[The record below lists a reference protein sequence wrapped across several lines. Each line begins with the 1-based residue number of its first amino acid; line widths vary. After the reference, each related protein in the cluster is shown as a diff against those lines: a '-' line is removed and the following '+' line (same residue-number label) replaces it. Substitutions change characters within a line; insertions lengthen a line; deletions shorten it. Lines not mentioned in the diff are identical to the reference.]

1 MARRSY
7 DYATPVRRILVALLV
22 LLLVAVFLFW
32 RIDSPRA
39 ERMRAAFVDRFV
51 PSLNWAMAPVTAVS
65 RMVAGFQS
73 YQRLYDQNQELRRE
87 LQRMTAWKEAA
98 VQLEQENAKL
108 LAQNNV
114 RLDPALTSVSG
125 VVMTD
130 AGTAFRQSVLLNRG
144 TRDGILDGWAT
155 MDGLGLVG
163 RISGVGETTSRVM
176 LLTDPSSRLPVTIQ
190 PSGQRAL
197 LTGDNTG
204 LPYLEFMESPENV
217 RPGDRVITS
226 GDGGL
231 FPPGLLVGQ
240 AVQASDRRMR
250 VRLAADYGRLEFLRV
265 LRSHPAEQ
273 LADVGALI
281 PPPAPG
287 FIGPPMPPAPAP
299 APDRDDRAAAAASTL
314 PPEISPAPEAER
326 AQQAN
331 D

>member
-1 MARRSY
+1 MARRSH

-22 LLLVAVFLFW
+22 LVLFGMFLFW

-51 PSLNWAMAPVTAVS
+51 PSLDWAMAPVTAAS
-65 RMVAGFQS
+65 RMVAGAQS
-73 YQRLYDQNQELRRE
+73 YQRLYQQNQELRRE
-87 LQRMTAWKEAA
+87 LQKMSAWKEAA

-144 TRDGILDGWAT
+144 ARDGILDGWAT

-163 RISGVGETTSRVM
+163 RISGVGQTTSRVM

-197 LTGDNTG
+197 LTGDNTPFPV
-204 LPYLEFMESPENV
+204 LDFMESPEDV

-273 LADVGALI
+273 LADAGGLI
-281 PPPAPG
+281 PPPPPS
-287 FIGPPMPPAPAP
+287 FIGPPLPPRPAHSP
-299 APDRDDRAAAAASTL
+299 VGTAEAAAAAGAVRATD
-314 PPEISPAPEAER
+314 SPAPEADREV
-326 AQQAN
+326 QAE

>member
-1 MARRSY
+1 MARRGY
-7 DYATPVRRILVALLV
+7 DYARPVRRILVALLV
-22 LLLVAVFLFW
+22 LVLLAVFVFW

-51 PSLNWAMAPVTAVS
+51 PSMDWAMAPVTAAS

-73 YQRLYDQNQELRRE
+73 YQRLYEQNQELRRE
-87 LQRMTAWKEAA
+87 LQRMSAWKEAA

-114 RLDPALTSVSG
+114 RLDPALTGVSG
-125 VVMTD
+125 VVLTD
-130 AGTAFRQSVLLNRG
+130 SGTAFRQSVLLNRG
-144 TRDGILDGWAT
+144 ARDGILDGWAT

-163 RISGVGETTSRVM
+163 RISGVGQTTSRVM
-176 LLTDPSSRLPVTIQ
+176 LLTDPSSRVPVTIQ

-197 LTGDNTG
+197 LTGDNSA
-204 LPYLEFMESPENV
+204 LPYLDFMESPEDV
-217 RPGDRVITS
+217 RPGDRVVTS

-273 LADVGALI
+273 LVDSGTLI
-281 PPPAPG
+281 LPPSG
-287 FIGPPMPPAPAP
+287 DFIGPQMPSPA
-299 APDRDDRAAAAASTL
+299 DQAAAAATAPVSAV
-314 PPEISPAPEAER
+314 SPAPEAER
-326 AQQAN
+326 EAQAS

>member
-1 MARRSY
+1 MARRGY
-7 DYATPVRRILVALLV
+7 DYARPVRRILVALLV
-22 LLLVAVFLFW
+22 LVLLAVFVLW

-39 ERMRAAFVDRFV
+39 ERMRAAVVDRVV
-51 PSLNWAMAPVTAVS
+51 PSMDWAMAPVTAAS

-73 YQRLYDQNQELRRE
+73 YQRLYEQNQELRRE
-87 LQRMTAWKEAA
+87 LQRMSAWKEAA

-114 RLDPALTSVSG
+114 RLDPALTGVSG
-125 VVMTD
+125 VVLTD
-130 AGTAFRQSVLLNRG
+130 SGTAFRQSVLLNRG
-144 TRDGILDGWAT
+144 ARDGILDGWAT

-163 RISGVGETTSRVM
+163 RISGVGQTTSRVM
-176 LLTDPSSRLPVTIQ
+176 LLTDPSSRVPVTIQ

-197 LTGDNTG
+197 LTGDNSA
-204 LPYLEFMESPENV
+204 LPYLDFMESPEDV
-217 RPGDRVITS
+217 RPGDRVVTS

-273 LADVGALI
+273 LADSGTLI
-281 PPPAPG
+281 LPPPTQD
-287 FIGPPMPPAPAP
+287 FIGPQMPSPGDQAATLATAPAP
-299 APDRDDRAAAAASTL
+299 AV
-314 PPEISPAPEAER
+314 SPAPEADRE
-326 AQQAN
+326 AQAS

>member
-1 MARRSY
+1 MARRGY
-7 DYATPVRRILVALLV
+7 DYARPVRRIFVALLV
-22 LLLVAVFLFW
+22 LVLLAVFVFW

-51 PSLNWAMAPVTAVS
+51 PSMDWAMTPVTAVS

-73 YQRLYDQNQELRRE
+73 YQRLYEQNQELRRE
-87 LQRMTAWKEAA
+87 LQRMSAWKEAA

-108 LAQNNV
+108 LAQNSV
-114 RLDPALTSVSG
+114 RLDPALTGVSG
-125 VVMTD
+125 VVLTD
-130 AGTAFRQSVLLNRG
+130 SGTAFRQSVLLNRG
-144 TRDGILDGWAT
+144 ARDGILDGWAT

-163 RISGVGETTSRVM
+163 RISGVGQTTSRVM
-176 LLTDPSSRLPVTIQ
+176 LLTDPSSRVPVTIQ

-197 LTGDNTG
+197 LTGDNSA
-204 LPYLEFMESPENV
+204 LPYLDFMESPEDV
-217 RPGDRVITS
+217 RPGDRVVTS

-273 LADVGALI
+273 LVDSGTLI
-281 PPPAPG
+281 LPPSG
-287 FIGPPMPPAPAP
+287 DFIGPQMPSPADQAAAAATAPAP
-299 APDRDDRAAAAASTL
+299 AV
-314 PPEISPAPEAER
+314 SPAPDAER
-326 AQQAN
+326 EAQAS

>member
-1 MARRSY
+1 MARRGY
-7 DYATPVRRILVALLV
+7 DYARPVRRILVALLV
-22 LLLVAVFLFW
+22 LVLLAVFVFW

-39 ERMRAAFVDRFV
+39 ERMRAAYVDRFV
-51 PSLNWAMAPVTAVS
+51 PSMDWAMTPVTAVS

-73 YQRLYDQNQELRRE
+73 YQRLYEQNQELRRE
-87 LQRMTAWKEAA
+87 LQRMSAWKEAA

-108 LAQNNV
+108 LAQNSV
-114 RLDPALTSVSG
+114 RLDPALTGVSG
-125 VVMTD
+125 VVLTD
-130 AGTAFRQSVLLNRG
+130 SGTAFRQSVLLNRG
-144 TRDGILDGWAT
+144 ARDGILDGWAT

-163 RISGVGETTSRVM
+163 RISGVGQTTSRVM
-176 LLTDPSSRLPVTIQ
+176 LLTDPSSRVPVTIQ

-197 LTGDNTG
+197 LTGDNSA
-204 LPYLEFMESPENV
+204 LPYLDFMESPEDV
-217 RPGDRVITS
+217 RPGDRVVTS

-273 LADVGALI
+273 LVDSGTLI
-281 PPPAPG
+281 LPPSG
-287 FIGPPMPPAPAP
+287 DFIGPQMPSPADQAAAAATAPAP
-299 APDRDDRAAAAASTL
+299 AV
-314 PPEISPAPEAER
+314 SPAPDAER
-326 AQQAN
+326 EAQAS